1 MSFGLCLFIK
11 IGREETKMSGRV
23 LKFAYRVE
31 KNLLYNYEFG
41 KYTKVG
47 NEFTI
52 GFQILPDSIFIINF
66 ISKDDKT

>member
-1 MSFGLCLFIK
+1 MLLAQTIEFIFSVGLCTYMK

-41 KYTKVG
+41 SYTKVG
-47 NEFTI
+47 N
-52 GFQILPDSIFIINF
+52 
-66 ISKDDKT
+66 